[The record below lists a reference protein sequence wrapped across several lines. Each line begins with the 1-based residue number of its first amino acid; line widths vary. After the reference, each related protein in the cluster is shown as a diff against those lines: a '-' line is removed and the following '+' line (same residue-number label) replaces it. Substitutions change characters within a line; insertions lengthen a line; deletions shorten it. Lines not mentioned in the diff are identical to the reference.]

1 MKNLLKSIL
10 ISLLVITAIIF
21 AGCET
26 SSELPQAEMDRNAP
40 DENSK
45 GVELKK
51 YNGNKLEYLLQARS
65 ITRYYEDQRTIA
77 DSVYIMTVEEDTGI
91 VSTVICDT
99 TIIDDRSNIIKG
111 IGNVVFKYGDLR
123 RIETN
128 LALWDRT
135 SDRITC
141 PGEVDYWDENTYLN
155 GYNLITNSKL
165 EMTKMEKV
173 SGQGVA
179 DEKTFG
185 DFSNRSKRNDS
196 SE

>member
-1 MKNLLKSIL
+1 MKKLLKSLL
-10 ISLLVITAIIF
+10 ISLLILLALLLVA
-21 AGCET
+21 CET
-26 SSELPQAEMDRNAP
+26 PSDSVQIKMDRNAP

-45 GVELKK
+45 GVEMKR
-51 YNGNKLEYLLQARS
+51 YNGDKLEYLLQARS

-77 DSVYIMTVEEDTGI
+77 DSVYIMTVEEETGI
-91 VSTVICDT
+91 VSTVVCDT
-99 TIIDDRSNIIKG
+99 TIIDDRSNIIRG

-123 RIETN
+123 KIETD

-141 PGEVDYWDENTYLN
+141 PGEVDYWDANTYLN

-185 DFSNRSKRNDS
+185 DFSNRNKPNNS

>member
-1 MKNLLKSIL
+1 MKNLFKSLL
-10 ISLLVITAIIF
+10 ISLIILITCIF
-21 AGCET
+21 TACET
-26 SSELPQAEMDRNAP
+26 TSERPQIDMDKSAP
-40 DENSK
+40 DENSQN
-45 GVELKK
+45 VEMKK
-51 YNGNKLEYLLQARS
+51 YNGDKLEYLLKARS
-65 ITRYYEDQRTIA
+65 ITRYYEEQRTIA

-91 VSTVICDT
+91 VSTVVCDT
-99 TIIDDRSNIIKG
+99 TIIDDRSNIIRG

-123 RIETN
+123 KIDTD

-141 PGEVDYWDENTYLN
+141 PGQVDYWDQNTYLN
-155 GYNLITNSKL
+155 GFNLITNSKL

-185 DFSNRSKRNDS
+185 DFSNRNKHNNST
-196 SE
+196 E